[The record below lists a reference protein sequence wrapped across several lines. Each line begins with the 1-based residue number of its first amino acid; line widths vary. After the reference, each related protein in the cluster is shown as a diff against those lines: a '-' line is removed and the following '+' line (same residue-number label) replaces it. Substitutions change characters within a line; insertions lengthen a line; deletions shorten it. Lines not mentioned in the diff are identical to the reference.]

1 MIEEERERRR
11 GDKACGLAWMLNNP
25 HGHVHSQSS
34 LAIFWGRDRR
44 RGEEEGLE
52 GKKKKKRESVK
63 EKRLRIRIP
72 AC

>member
-25 HGHVHSQSS
+25 HGHVQSQSS
-34 LAIFWGRDRR
+34 LAIFWWRNRR
-44 RGEEEGLE
+44 RGAEERRRDWRG
-52 GKKKKKRESVK
+52 KKKRESVK
-63 EKRLRIRIP
+63 ERLRIRIP